1 MQPDNLYQNLLRN
14 FEHIP
19 TLDQKVALKMLSSF
33 VFSKEI
39 KIFILKGFAGTG
51 KTTIMRTLIENLNLI
66 KKKFSLLAPT
76 GRAAKILTKYTQKK
90 AYTIHRK
97 IYFSSF
103 DDSGIY
109 KPRLK
114 INKNKN
120 VVFVID
126 EASLISENE
135 SNQELFAKKSLL
147 DDIVE
152 HVDFKTN
159 SKIIL
164 LGDPAQLPPV
174 KLSFS
179 PALNKEFLENKF
191 NTEVHENVMTNV
203 IRQKKKSGILQNA
216 IKLRNKILRNDF
228 EFQFSV
234 YADVVYLNDGF
245 EVQDSIQSSYESY
258 GLTNTIIIVR
268 SNKRANLYNDQ
279 IRKTILSRNHKL
291 CVGDTLMITKN
302 NYYWLASNSEIP
314 FLANGDIVEVLHI
327 YSFQELYGFEFAKAK
342 VKMVDYDGSKVFDAI
357 INLDSLS
364 SDSTS
369 LNFEQNKSLYEEV
382 SKDYENTKSK
392 FLRYKKTKEN
402 PYLNALNVKFSY
414 SITCHKAQ
422 GGQWPVVF
430 IEKPFLKDGV
440 NKDYLK
446 WLYTAVT
453 RAEIKLYL
461 IGFS

>member
-1 MQPDNLYQNLLRN
+1 MQTENLYQNLVRN
-14 FEHIP
+14 FEHNP
-19 TLDQKVALKMLSSF
+19 TQDQRIALKMLSSF
-33 VFSKEI
+33 VLSKEI

-51 KTTIMRTLIENLNLI
+51 KTTIMRTLIENLDLI
-66 KKKFSLLAPT
+66 KRKFSLLAPT

-97 IYFSSF
+97 IYYSSF
-103 DDSGIY
+103 DDSGIF

-135 SNQELFAKKSLL
+135 SQMELFTKKSLL

-152 HVDFKTN
+152 HVDFNTN
-159 SKIIL
+159 SKIIF

-174 KLSFS
+174 KLAFS
-179 PALNKEFLENKF
+179 PALNKAFIENKF
-191 NTEVHENVMTNV
+191 NTEVCQNVITNV
-203 IRQKKKSGILQNA
+203 VRQKKKSGILQNA
-216 IKLRNKILRNDF
+216 TILRNKILRNDF
-228 EFQFSV
+228 DFQFST
-234 YADVVYLNDGF
+234 YDDVVYLNDGY
-245 EVQDSIQSSYESY
+245 ELQDAIQSSYEEY
-258 GLTNTIIIVR
+258 GLSNTIIVVR

-302 NYYWLASNSEIP
+302 NYYWLASDSEIP
-314 FLANGDIVEVLHI
+314 FLANGDIIEVLQI
-327 YSFQELYGFEFAKAK
+327 YYFKELYGFEFVKAK
-342 VKMVDYDGSKVFDAI
+342 VKMVDYDSSKVFDII

-364 SDSTS
+364 SDLTS
-369 LNFEQNKSLYEEV
+369 LSFDQNKSLYEEV
-382 SKDYENTKSK
+382 SKDYEKIKSK
-392 FLRYKKTKEN
+392 FLRYKKIKEN
-402 PYLNALNVKFSY
+402 PYFNALNVKFSY

-422 GGQWPVVF
+422 GGQWPVVL
-430 IEKPFLKDGV
+430 IEKPYLKDGF
-440 NKDYLK
+440 NEENLR